1 KLFLARLNSIN
12 QKLTVMRTIK
22 TKTKSTTSNF
32 KRNTPLA
39 IYIGTITM
47 ITVTYSL
54 VLFFTI

>member
-1 KLFLARLNSIN
+1 
-12 QKLTVMRTIK
+12 MRTIK